1 MIEPHCLTIAAMLR
15 GARFRP
21 LSPAGENGFVGGQKW
36 FRQNRPRGGAAV
48 ENSG

>member
-1 MIEPHCLTIAAMLR
+1 MIEPHCLTMSPMLR
-15 GARFRP
+15 GACFRP
-21 LSPAGENGFVGGQKW
+21 LSRADENSFVGGQKW